1 MRKIKI
7 AIDNPKYA
15 DVLDIL
21 GVISAGICLYGVLFI
36 GCLFS

>member
-7 AIDNPKYA
+7 AINNPKYA
-15 DVLDIL
+15 DTLDIL
-21 GVISAGICLYGVLFI
+21 GVISAGLCIYGMLFI